1 MKYHHYTLNVKGIFS
16 STMMY
21 KIGENW
27 EMEIEKGET
36 RINIF
41 HLLVGYPSI
50 FSMSS
55 CTPPCPGGAAPHRVH
70 PRGRPRLRRRGLEQP
85 EDGGRDAE
93 AGPRGAARRHAGAVL
108 RAAGDTCWQTRVTR
122 VPCAGVLAQQVRAP
136 HRHVPLPHRQT
147 EGRAYFV
154 FSYSEAVLL
163 FKEHWGGKM
172 EQNVQDKGQILNPGR
187 NAFV

>member
-1 MKYHHYTLNVKGIFS
+1 
-16 STMMY
+16 
-21 KIGENW
+21 
-27 EMEIEKGET
+27 
-36 RINIF
+36 
-41 HLLVGYPSI
+41 
-50 FSMSS
+50 MSS
-55 CTPPCPGGAAPHRVH
+55 CTQRCPGGAAPHRVH

-85 EDGGRDAE
+85 EDGGRNAE

-108 RAAGDTCWQTRVTR
+108 RAAGDACWQTRVTR

-163 FKEHWGGKM
+163 FKEHTLVPEKS
-172 EQNVQDKGQILNPGR
+172 VQYVAQFLASADLNCACARFCYSVSPWVT
-187 NAFV
+187 FQKF

>member
-55 CTPPCPGGAAPHRVH
+55 CTPRCPGGAAPHRVH

-108 RAAGDTCWQTRVTR
+108 RAAGDACWQTRVI
-122 VPCAGVLAQQVRAP
+122 
-136 HRHVPLPHRQT
+136 RHVCHAQVCSPSRSALLTGMYPYHIGRQKGGLT
-147 EGRAYFV
+147 LYFHTQRRFFFSKNIGAEKWSKMFRIRAKF
-154 FSYSEAVLL
+154 
-163 FKEHWGGKM
+163 
-172 EQNVQDKGQILNPGR
+172 
-187 NAFV
+187 

>member
-108 RAAGDTCWQTRVTR
+108 RAAGDACWQTRVTR

-147 EGRAYFV
+147 EGR
-154 FSYSEAVLL
+154 
-163 FKEHWGGKM
+163 
-172 EQNVQDKGQILNPGR
+172 
-187 NAFV
+187 